1 MTNDFFFGKNNDQED
16 NISLRKQSKTILN
29 KQKVIVDVESDEDS
43 INQQMKKYDPSTSID
58 SFTHK
63 LAERNASKKE

>member
-1 MTNDFFFGKNNDQED
+1 M
-16 NISLRKQSKTILN
+16 N

>member
-1 MTNDFFFGKNNDQED
+1 VKLLF
-16 NISLRKQSKTILN
+16 SCVLTILCRFLLIFTECDFL
-29 KQKVIVDVESDEDS
+29 QKNF
-43 INQQMKKYDPSTSID
+43 NQQMKKHDPSTSID